1 MTTPDFVP
9 IMRIVSGIITDK
21 GGRTCHAAIVSRELG
36 VPCVVGAYDSDTG
49 KTATSEIDNGQNIT
63 LDGSE
68 GNVYEGI
75 LDIPE
80 EDEKQ
85 ESTFKTNT
93 KIYVNL
99 EQNKICIQ
107 FRKCIW

>member
-36 VPCVVGAYDSDTG
+36 VPCVVGAYDSETG
-49 KTATSEIDNGQNIT
+49 NTATLEIQNGQNIT

-68 GNVYEGI
+68 GNVYKGL

-80 EDEKQ
+80 QDNVQ
-85 ESTFKTNT
+85 
-93 KIYVNL
+93 
-99 EQNKICIQ
+99 
-107 FRKCIW
+107 